1 MTPDLQ
7 RNVFVVGLDDTQRGA
22 LETITDASGL
32 AFHQLL
38 DPQTVTHPE
47 HHGFTPLLE
56 RAREQL
62 GAFEGSVDA
71 LIAHWDF
78 PTSVLVPILGAE
90 FGMPAPSLASVL
102 ACEHKLWS
110 RIAQSESIEESVP
123 GFSGFD
129 PFADDALEQ
138 ITLDFPFWIKP
149 VKSHSSQLG
158 FRIDSAEDFHA
169 AIPRIREGI
178 RDIGDPF
185 NEALALADLPDAI
198 AKDSGTSCIA
208 EEIMAGDQA
217 TIEGTM
223 FEGEFNV
230 HGVFDSPKDEHG
242 NHFDRYDYPA
252 SLPDEIRAR
261 MESTAEAYLRH
272 IGYDNACFN
281 VEFMWDQ
288 DADRICV
295 VEVNTRISQSHS
307 DLCAKVDGMSNHE
320 AAVSIALGTPP
331 LLPHRRG
338 PFAVAAKCFL
348 YTEPMT
354 DGIVRRAPSEQ
365 EIAAVVERFP
375 GTLVDIEVQEGDR
388 LSELSHQSSYRY
400 DLGTLSVGAQ
410 DRDELA
416 DIHETCRQMLPFEI
430 EPLEQ

>member
-1 MTPDLQ
+1 MIDELK
-7 RNVFVVGLDDTQRGA
+7 RNVFVVGLDDAQRGE
-22 LETITDASGL
+22 LETITNARGL

-38 DPQTVTHPE
+38 DPASVTHPE
-47 HHGFTPLLE
+47 DHGFTPLLG

-62 GAFEGSVDA
+62 SAFAGSVDA
-71 LIAHWDF
+71 IIAHWDF

-90 FGMPAPSLASVL
+90 YGMPAPSLESVL
-102 ACEHKLWS
+102 ASEHKLMS
-110 RIAQSESIEESVP
+110 RIAQSESVEESVP

-138 ITLDFPFWIKP
+138 ITLDYPFWIKP

-158 FRIDSAEDFHA
+158 FKIASAEDFHA
-169 AIPRIREGI
+169 ALPRIREGI

-198 AKDSGTSCIA
+198 EKDSGTSCIA
-208 EEIMAGDQA
+208 EEIMAGEQA

-223 FEGEFNV
+223 FHGEFNV
-230 HGVFDSPKDEHG
+230 HGVFDSPKDERG

-252 SLPDEIRAR
+252 SLPEHIQTR
-261 MESTAEAYLRH
+261 MTATAEAYLRH

-288 DADRICV
+288 EHDRVCI

-320 AAVSIALGTPP
+320 AAVSVALGSRPVMP
-331 LLPHRRG
+331 DRRG

-354 DGIVRRAPSEQ
+354 DGIVRRAPTDADV
-365 EIAAVVERFP
+365 AAVVERFP
-375 GTLVDIEVQEGDR
+375 ETLVDIAVQEGDR
-388 LSELSHQSSYRY
+388 LSQLSHQSSYRY

-416 DIHETCRQMLPFEI
+416 QIHDACRQLLPFEI
-430 EPLEQ
+430 EPLED